1 MAKLTTTNLLGFQR
15 EKHAAKATQI
25 KRHPHQTA
33 TTNAAP
39 NSQRVHDVVSILDGK
54 IERARKEQ
62 LIIRKGD
69 QSILKVSGFKKTCQV
84 CMNLDEYIPTSS

>member
-1 MAKLTTTNLLGFQR
+1 LAKLTSTNLLGFQR

-25 KRHPHQTA
+25 KRHVHKTA
-33 TTNAAP
+33 TSNAAP
-39 NSQRVHDVVSILDGK
+39 NSQRVHDVVSMIDGK

-69 QSILKVSGFKKTCQV
+69 QSVLKVSEYKKTC
-84 CMNLDEYIPTSS
+84 

>member
-1 MAKLTTTNLLGFQR
+1 MAKLTSTNLLGFQR

-25 KRHPHQTA
+25 KRHALKTPA
-33 TTNAAP
+33 SNAAAP
-39 NSQRVHDVVSILDGK
+39 NSQRVHDVVSMIDGK

-69 QSILKVSGFKKTCQV
+69 QSVLKVSEYKKTC
-84 CMNLDEYIPTSS
+84 

>member
-25 KRHPHQTA
+25 KRHPHQPA
-33 TTNAAP
+33 TSNAAP

-62 LIIRKGD
+62 LIIRNEPRRVH
-69 QSILKVSGFKKTCQV
+69 IH
-84 CMNLDEYIPTSS
+84 E